1 MKLEQEIFEQA
12 LGLPSPEAREAY
24 LLSACGQ
31 NLNLRRGVD
40 ELLAAVNAAGELD
53 FLPTGDPSQEPR
65 TVRVDARLDEGP
77 GSVIGRY
84 KLLQQIGEGGMGV
97 VYMAEQEEPVR
108 RRVALKIIKLGMDT
122 KSVIARF
129 EAERQA
135 LAMMDHPNIAKVL
148 DGGATDAGRPYF
160 VMELVR
166 GVKITEYCDE
176 ARLST
181 RDRLDLFIKVCQAI
195 QHAHQKGIIH
205 RDIKPSNILV
215 TINDGVAVPKVI
227 DFGIAKATEGRL
239 TDKTLFTQFEALIG
253 TPAYMSPE
261 QAVMTSLDIDT
272 RSDIYSLGVL
282 LYELLAG
289 STPFDAKELMASG
302 IDAMRKTIREKEPVR
317 PSTRLAALKGEE
329 LTTTAKRRSA
339 DTSKL
344 LHQLKGDLD
353 WIVMKCLE
361 KDRARRY
368 ETASGL
374 AADLK
379 RHLNNEPVTACPP
392 SAAYRVQK
400 AFRRNKVVFSAGA
413 AVAATLMIGI
423 VVSGWQ
429 AFEASRARNAE
440 TQQRLAAQAAQH
452 NAESAQK
459 AEKQERL
466 RADVE
471 KTEARRYLYV
481 AQMNLAQQ
489 AWEQNNLGRLRQ
501 VLEETQESPN
511 RGFEWYYWQRQ
522 THLPW
527 KTLRGHLEDV
537 TAVAFSPDG
546 QRIVTGSW
554 DQTAKVWDAASGRE
568 LLSLKGHR
576 WPIWCV
582 AFSPD
587 GQRIVTGSWDQTAK
601 VWEAASGHELLT
613 LEGHSAPIR
622 SVAFSPDSQ
631 RIVTGSWDQTAK
643 VWEAASGRKLLTLGG
658 TNGNVDSVAFSPDG
672 QRIVTGLGDST
683 AKVWEAVSG
692 RELFTLKGHGHQ
704 VRSVG
709 FSPDGQRIVTG
720 SDDQTAKV
728 WDAANGRVLFTLKG
742 HGAEIYCVAFSP
754 DGQRIVTGSWDRTAK
769 VWEAASSRELLTLKG
784 HSAAIWSV
792 AFSPDSQR
800 IVTGSWDQTAKV
812 WEAASGGDLLPL
824 LGHTDTI
831 RSAAF
836 SPDGQRIVTGGGD
849 NTAKVWEVASGREL
863 LTLKGHSA
871 AIWSVAFSRDGQW
884 IMTGSDD
891 QTAKVWEAASGRLI
905 LSLKGHMDRVSCAAF
920 SPDGQQIVTGSWD
933 QTVKVWEAASG
944 KLLRTLE
951 VHSGKISSVAFSPDA
966 QRIVTIS
973 ADQAKVWEAASGREL
988 FPLKGHS
995 ARIMSVAFSPDG
1007 QRIVT
1012 GSWDQTAKVWE
1023 MASGRVLRT
1032 LNGHNGGVSSVA
1044 FSADGQRIVTGS
1056 DDNTAKVWEAA
1067 SGRELLPLKGH
1078 NGGILSVAFSPNGQ
1092 RIVTGSRDQM
1102 TKVWEAASEVQVAAW
1117 QREDNSASVPGL
1129 AVLEHERAAAAERDR
1144 LHRAQDAGAIRH
1156 VTFTKWATSPPV
1168 NPPSSVGIY
1177 FAGVVGGDVG
1187 SGRLAGEVLSDS
1199 QMVARFWLGHARY
1212 EFYGEKHSFIAD
1224 IHVTE
1229 NHTTD
1234 PATAVINGVVT
1245 QGWLKGAQVT
1255 GEYTVMPVCPI
1266 ATPGNVFGTLCFQG
1280 TLHIDGGSGQ

>member
-1 MKLEQEIFEQA
+1 MKQEQEIFEQA
-12 LGLPSPEAREAY
+12 MALPSREARDGY
-24 LLSACGQ
+24 LIRACGQ
-31 NLNLRRGVD
+31 NRDLRRRVD
-40 ELLAAVNAAGELD
+40 ELLAAFNDAGEID
-53 FLPTGDPSQEPR
+53 FLKGGDRPQEAQ
-65 TVRVDARLDEGP
+65 TVEADARLDEGP
-77 GSVIGRY
+77 GTVIGRY

-129 EAERQA
+129 ESERQA

-166 GVKITEYCDE
+166 GIKITEYCDE
-176 ARLST
+176 AKLST
-181 RDRLDLFIKVCQAI
+181 RDRLDLFIQVCQAI

-215 TINDGVAVPKVI
+215 TLNDGVAVPKVI

-289 STPFDAKELMASG
+289 STPFDAKELVASG

-344 LHQLKGDLD
+344 LHQLQGDLD

-368 ETASGL
+368 ETANGL

-392 SAAYRVQK
+392 SAVYRVQK
-400 AFRRNKVVFSAGA
+400 AFRRNKVVFSAGT

-440 TQQRLAAQAAQH
+440 KQHRLAAQAAQ
-452 NAESAQK
+452 NKAESAQQ

-466 RADVE
+466 RADVQ

-501 VLEETQESPN
+501 LLEETQESPN

-522 THLPW
+522 THLPL

-554 DQTAKVWDAASGRE
+554 DQTAKVWEAASGR
-568 LLSLKGHR
+568 
-576 WPIWCV
+576 
-582 AFSPD
+582 
-587 GQRIVTGSWDQTAK
+587 
-601 VWEAASGHELLT
+601 ELLT

-643 VWEAASGRKLLTLGG
+643 VWETASGRDLLTLGG

-728 WDAANGRVLFTLKG
+728 WEAANGRVLLTLKG

-754 DGQRIVTGSWDRTAK
+754 DGQRIVTGSWDQTAK
-769 VWEAASSRELLTLKG
+769 VWEAASGRELLTLKG

-812 WEAASGGDLLPL
+812 WEAASGRDLLPL
-824 LGHTDTI
+824 QGRTDTI

-871 AIWSVAFSRDGQW
+871 AIWSVAFSRDGQR
-884 IMTGSDD
+884 IVTASDD
-891 QTAKVWEAASGRLI
+891 QTAEVWAAASGQGL
-905 LSLKGHMDRVSCAAF
+905 LPLKGHMDRVSCAAF

-933 QTVKVWEAASG
+933 QTAKVWEMASG
-944 KLLRTLE
+944 RVLRTLE
-951 VHSGKISSVAFSPDA
+951 VHSGRISSVAFSPDG
-966 QRIVTIS
+966 QRIVTGS
-973 ADQAKVWEAASGREL
+973 WDSTAKVWEMASGREL
-988 FPLKGHS
+988 LPLKGHS

-1012 GSWDQTAKVWE
+1012 GSWDSTAKVWE
-1023 MASGRVLRT
+1023 TASGRELLS

-1102 TKVWEAASEVQVAAW
+1102 VKVWEAASAVQVAAW
-1117 QREDNSASVPGL
+1117 QREDNTAAVRGL
-1129 AVLEHERAAAAERDR
+1129 AVLEHERAAASERDR
-1144 LHRAQDAGAIRH
+1144 LHRAQEAGAIRH
-1156 VTFTKWATSPPV
+1156 VTFTKWATSPPA

-1177 FAGVVGGDVG
+1177 FAGAVGGDVG

-1234 PATAVINGVVT
+1234 PATAVITGVVT

-1255 GEYTVMPVCPI
+1255 GEYTVMPVCPMT
-1266 ATPGNVFGTLCFQG
+1266 TPGNVFGTLCFQG